1 MTGNTGQCHQAAL
14 NRNFVNFLTN
24 ILEHFFLARNF
35 TKDICINIPMFDQ
48 AKIYSNAGSTVHMYN
63 FNLDLEY
70 DWLTTR
76 ELTEVNFKRKN
87 PYSGRF

>member
-1 MTGNTGQCHQAAL
+1 
-14 NRNFVNFLTN
+14 
-24 ILEHFFLARNF
+24 
-35 TKDICINIPMFDQ
+35 MFDQ

-76 ELTEVNFKRKN
+76 ELNEVSFKWN
-87 PYSGRF
+87 HAYSGRF

>member
-1 MTGNTGQCHQAAL
+1 
-14 NRNFVNFLTN
+14 
-24 ILEHFFLARNF
+24 
-35 TKDICINIPMFDQ
+35 MFDQ

-76 ELTEVNFKRKN
+76 ELNEVKFNWN
-87 PYSGRF
+87 HTYLGRS

>member
-1 MTGNTGQCHQAAL
+1 
-14 NRNFVNFLTN
+14 
-24 ILEHFFLARNF
+24 
-35 TKDICINIPMFDQ
+35 MFDQ

-76 ELTEVNFKRKN
+76 ELTEVIFNRNRIQSQVDFRELDILVNFHIFLALLKTGNIVQSWTDVVHKN
-87 PYSGRF
+87 GKTI